1 MVFFLV
7 PPAPPILSVV
17 DDDDNELDDDDAV
30 DDGVLLL
37 VLRTKKRTRPN
48 RSDNALT
55 LSHFCPEIDA
65 DSSCRAL
72 SACIVASAISSMEYP
87 LFKRLS
93 EKQE

>member
-17 DDDDNELDDDDAV
+17 DDDVVDDDDAV
-30 DDGVLLL
+30 DDDGVLLL

-65 DSSCRAL
+65 ESSCRAL